1 MVNFAKFECH
11 KKFHPA
17 MTHNKFAKLNDNQDE
32 KQHEEDD
39 EKAVKIENGRPES
52 EKGNAKKSVAMLT
65 ERRPRTSMWAHAVRM
80 WKKTFRHGG
89 GFGS

>member
-1 MVNFAKFECH
+1 MVNFVKFECH
-11 KKFHPA
+11 KELHPA

-39 EKAVKIENGRPES
+39 ERPVKIENGRPES

-65 ERRPRTSMWAHAVRM
+65 NEGQGRLCGRM
-80 WKKTFRHGG
+80 R
-89 GFGS
+89 